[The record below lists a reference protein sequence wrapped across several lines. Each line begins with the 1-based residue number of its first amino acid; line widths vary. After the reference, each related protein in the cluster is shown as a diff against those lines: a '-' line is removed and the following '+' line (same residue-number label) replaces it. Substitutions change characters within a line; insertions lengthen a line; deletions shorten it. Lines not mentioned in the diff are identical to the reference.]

1 MKVALLTDS
10 HAGVR
15 NDSPAFADYMKRF
28 YDEVFF
34 PYLDDNAIR
43 TVIHC
48 GDIVDR
54 RKYINIQTAYRL
66 RTDLIEPAINRNI
79 TWHQIIGNHDTYHKN
94 TNEVSSFKELFGR
107 YYKFAHLNIYDKATE
122 IKLDGVK
129 ALLVPWICD
138 DNREHSLKLIK
149 ETDAKIA
156 FGHLELQGFE
166 MYKGSV
172 MFHGDDPAL
181 FGHFDIVCSGHYHHR
196 SNRGNIHY
204 LGSPA
209 EYTWSDYN
217 DPRGFHVFD
226 TETNELTFIQNPYS
240 MFKKVWYNDQDTS
253 LMEKIDVT
261 QYKDSIVKV
270 IVTQKNNPYF
280 FDRFIDKIEKVNPI
294 EIQIVEDHL
303 NLGMEDDEDI
313 VNEAESTIDIFKKY
327 IETSESKGVDKKK
340 IEKTILELYH
350 EALNLE

>member
-1 MKVALLTDS
+1 MCSSDLIS
-10 HAGVR
+10 
-15 NDSPAFADYMKRF
+15 
-28 YDEVFF
+28 
-34 PYLDDNAIR
+34 
-43 TVIHC
+43 TVVHC

-94 TNEVSSFKELFGR
+94 TNEVSSFKELFGQ
-107 YYKFAHLNIYDKATE
+107 YYKFSKLNIYDKATE
-122 IKLDGVK
+122 IQLDGVK

-172 MFHGDDPAL
+172 MYHGDDPAL
-181 FGHFDIVCSGHYHHR
+181 FGHFDIVCTGHYHHR
-196 SNRGNIHY
+196 SNRGNIYY

-226 TETNELTFIQNPYS
+226 TETKELTFIQNPYS
-240 MFKKVWYNDQDTS
+240 MFKKVWYNDQYAN
-253 LMEKIDVT
+253 LMEKIDVS
-261 QYKDSIVKV
+261 QYKDCILKI
-270 IVTQKNNPYF
+270 IVTQKNNPYY
-280 FDRFIDKIEKVNPI
+280 FDRFVDKIEKANPI

-313 VNEAESTIDIFKKY
+313 VNEAESTIDEIHNLYQAFINWKDFGNKNESFERDLKEFFKVTLGRY
-327 IETSESKGVDKKK
+327 VI
-340 IEKTILELYH
+340 
-350 EALNLE
+350 